1 MSCYIRY
8 MKQFLNEIDINP
20 ETKEDRKEIDQN
32 IRGIIGKNSSDKC
45 NEVWK
50 EVKTWLQDPD
60 KKQELKEN
68 LKETYN

>member
-20 ETKEDRKEIDQN
+20 ETKDERKEIDMA
-32 IRGIIGKNSSDKC
+32 IREIIGKNSSDKC

-50 EVKTWLQDPD
+50 EVKTWLQDND
-60 KKQELKEN
+60 KKQELKER
-68 LKETYN
+68 LK

>member
-20 ETKEDRKEIDQN
+20 ETKDERKEIDMA
-32 IRGIIGKNSSDKC
+32 IREIIGKNSSDKC

-50 EVKTWLQDPD
+50 EVKTWLQDND
-60 KKQELKEN
+60 RKQELKER
-68 LKETYN
+68 LK

>member
-20 ETKEDRKEIDQN
+20 ETKDERKEIDMA
-32 IRGIIGKNSSDKC
+32 IREIIGNSSDKC

-50 EVKTWLQDPD
+50 EVKTWLQDND
-60 KKQELKEN
+60 KKQELKER
-68 LKETYN
+68 LK

>member
-8 MKQFLNEIDINP
+8 MKQFLNEININL
-20 ETKEDRKEIDQN
+20 ETKEDRKEIDQI

-45 NEVWK
+45 NEVWR
-50 EVKTWLQDPD
+50 EVKIWLQDPD

-68 LKETYN
+68 LKENCN